1 MFALIFVATIAVLV
15 TVLQLRQYHDFRKRI
30 TRYADESGESVQATE
45 LTSARIF
52 GMFVPSLICLAVA
65 VYILLVPDAVEDR
78 RTYLLL
84 TAVLGIV
91 FAGSALTC
99 NMTQRLYYTRSGF
112 FIREGFVPF
121 REVKQVEA
129 NGRKADAIL
138 LQDGTRYTIARRQ
151 REALDELRRS
161 GVCRLAKQK
170 HKK

>member
-1 MFALIFVATIAVLV
+1 MYALIFVVAVAVVV
-15 TVLQLRQYHDFRKRI
+15 TALQLRQYHDFRKRI
-30 TRYADESGESVQATE
+30 RLHAQERGEEIQATE
-45 LTSARIF
+45 LPPMRVF
-52 GMFVPSLICLAVA
+52 GLFVPVLICIGVG
-65 VYILLVPDAVEDR
+65 VYILAVPDVVDQPR
-78 RTYLLL
+78 NYLLL
-84 TAVLGIV
+84 AAVLGIV

-151 REALDELRRS
+151 REALDGLRRS

>member
-1 MFALIFVATIAVLV
+1 MFALIFVAAIAVLV

-30 TRYADESGESVQATE
+30 TRHADESGESVQATE

-121 REVKQVEA
+121 REVKQIEA